1 MADPMRINLVGAGRV
16 GQTLGRLLAQHG
28 GYQIQDVLTRGA
40 ESAAAAVTFMGAGR
54 AITQLAD
61 SRPADLWLL
70 AVPDG
75 QIAVAAQALANSP
88 SAKTPA
94 LAFHCSGALCAS
106 ELAALQVTGWQI
118 ASAHCLL
125 SFAQPAV
132 ALTQFAGTPCAL
144 EGDASAVEILR
155 GLFARLGA
163 QCFDLA
169 AADKL
174 LYHAGAV
181 FATNFLPVLQ
191 DLAEQLW
198 QQAHMPPEL
207 TQQLRARLLH
217 NAVNNIVQLGPQGAL
232 TGPAARGDTSLVSQQ
247 AQALT
252 QWHPVAGE
260 AYLALS
266 TLAQQLS
273 QR

>member
-1 MADPMRINLVGAGRV
+1 
-16 GQTLGRLLAQHG
+16 LLEQDG
-28 GYQIQDVLTRGA
+28 GYQIQDVLTRS
-40 ESAAAAVTFMGAGR
+40 EVSAAAAITFIGVGR

-61 SRPADLWLL
+61 LHPADLWLL
-70 AVPDG
+70 AVPDA
-75 QIAVAAQALANSP
+75 QIAVAAQALADS
-88 SAKTPA
+88 SMAGTPA

-106 ELAALQVTGWQI
+106 ELAPLRARGWQI

-132 ALTQFAGTPCAL
+132 ALTQFSGTPCAL
-144 EGDASAVEILR
+144 EGDAAAVATLR
-155 GLFARLGA
+155 GLFTRLGA

-207 TQQLRARLLH
+207 AQQLRTRLLH
-217 NAVNNIVQLGPQGAL
+217 NAVSNIIQLGPQGAL
-232 TGPAARGDTSLVSQQ
+232 TGPAARGDTALVSRQTQ
-247 AQALT
+247 AMA
-252 QWHPVAGE
+252 QWQPVAGE
-260 AYLALS
+260 AYRALS
-266 TLAQQLS
+266 TLAQQLARRPAS
-273 QR
+273 QPQTTDRIEIDAA

>member
-1 MADPMRINLVGAGRV
+1 MADPKRINLIGAGRV
-16 GQTLGRLLAQHG
+16 GQTLGRLLAQDG
-28 GYQIQDVLTRGA
+28 GYQIQDVLTRSA
-40 ESAAAAVTFMGAGR
+40 ETAKAAVAFMGAGQ
-54 AITQLAD
+54 ATTLLAD
-61 SRPADLWLL
+61 LRPAEVWML

-75 QIAVAAQALANSP
+75 QISIAAQALAESTVA
-88 SAKTPA
+88 SRPA

-106 ELAALQVTGWQI
+106 ELAPLQAIGWQI

-132 ALTQFAGTPCAL
+132 ALTQFSGTPCAL
-144 EGDASAVEILR
+144 EGDAAAVARLR
-155 GLFARLGA
+155 DMFTRLGA

-198 QQAHMPPEL
+198 QQAHMPAEL
-207 TQQLRARLLH
+207 AQQLRARLLH
-217 NAVNNIVQLGPQGAL
+217 NAVNNIVQLGPQAAL

-252 QWHPVAGE
+252 QWQPVAGE

-266 TLAQQLS
+266 TLAQQLA